1 MAGKWKHGWQPL
13 NLAAAI
19 QKAHGSRH
27 GAARALSVSHVIRK
41 SPKGGLRA
49 RTTGVRGSSK
59 GVGMRKAAQARWRS
73 R

>member
-27 GAARALSVSHVIRK
+27 GAARALSYSHVIRK
-41 SPKGGLRA
+41 SPNGGLLA
-49 RTTGVRGSSK
+49 RTTGAKGSSM
-59 GVGMRKAAQARWRS
+59 GVGMRRAAQARRRS